1 MPAALETVGQYLV
14 ESRRLLQDE
23 VVPYRYEDDDLV
35 DALNIALLEARRLR
49 ADLFLPA
56 FTIPYFAPPAD
67 HVAADA
73 TLKAKSVPLDPMY
86 RQSVVYYIVG
96 RMQLRDD
103 ESTMD
108 ARAASL
114 LTKFV
119 AQMLTIES

>member
-1 MPAALETVGQYLV
+1 VPGALDTVGQYLV

-23 VVPYRYEDDDLV
+23 VEPYRYPDSDMI

-56 FTIPYFAPPAD
+56 FLIPWFDPTKTSPGTD
-67 HVAADA
+67 LD
-73 TLKAKSVPLDPMY
+73 TPVPFEPMY
-86 RQSVVYYIVG
+86 RQSLVYYMVG

-103 ESTMD
+103 ESTTD

-114 LTKFV
+114 LTKFA
-119 AQMLTIES
+119 AQMLTIQS